1 MALVP
6 EEAVAGVVRKEVLT
20 KPIAYLNLFLFS
32 DSSQRDSRGFMRA
45 IPVDIKQLGFFSM
58 SRKPHPVPP

>member
-32 DSSQRDSRGFMRA
+32 DSSQRDS
-45 IPVDIKQLGFFSM
+45 
-58 SRKPHPVPP
+58 